1 MAVVSR
7 SIHVGA
13 SADAVFAYLI
23 DVERHVEWS
32 GKLSFG
38 LERVEKVTPGPLTAG
53 SVFKSVSRLTSRT
66 GAEDTSTVA
75 EIEPAR
81 LLAWET
87 VSSGPQWR
95 NTFRWAYTLEPEDN
109 GARLTYTLVGRHF
122 SPKPLRLWFPPLLWL
137 VDRQIFGR
145 EMAAGLHRIKGAL
158 EG

>member
-1 MAVVSR
+1 MAVVSS
-7 SIHVGA
+7 SIHIGVA
-13 SADAVFAYLI
+13 ADTVFAYLI

-32 GKLSFG
+32 GRLSFG
-38 LERVEKVTPGPLTAG
+38 LERVEKVTPGPLRAG
-53 SVFKSVSRLTSRT
+53 SVFKSMSRLSSRS
-66 GAEDTSTVA
+66 GAEDASTVA
-75 EIEPAR
+75 VIEPAR
-81 LLAWET
+81 RLAWET

-109 GARLTYTLVGRHF
+109 GTRLTYTLEARRF

-145 EMAAGLHRIKGAL
+145 EMAGGLQRIKGAL